1 MQKPM
6 TQHPVIQHPVYQ
18 RAVFLKSA
26 PNLSHCPEDLGKEVA
41 FVGRSNAGK
50 SSCLNAITHQTGLAK
65 VSKTPGRTQL
75 INFFALNDDLS
86 RRLVDL
92 PGYGFAQVPIP
103 LKEEWGKS
111 MGKYLEV
118 RKSLMGLILLMDVRH
133 PFMPLDDQLLQ
144 WAVRVNRPVHILLTK
159 ADKLPFGQQKNALLK
174 VQKHLPSYGGQLSV
188 QLFSSLKKTGLQE
201 AWHQLDLWLQGETEA
216 EQAVEQSTEPVT
228 QIVEI
233 ASL

>member
-1 MQKPM
+1 MSQPM
-6 TQHPVIQHPVYQ
+6 TQHPVYQ
-18 RAVFLKSA
+18 RTVFLKSA
-26 PNLSHCPEDLGKEVA
+26 PSLSHCPEDSGKEVA

-75 INFFALNDDLS
+75 INFFTLNADNS

-111 MGKYLEV
+111 MGKYLEA
-118 RKSLMGLILLMDVRH
+118 RKSLMGLILLMDIRH

-144 WAVRVNRPVHILLTK
+144 WAVSMKRPVHILLTK

-174 VQKHLPSYGGQLSV
+174 VKKHLPSYGGQISV
-188 QLFSSLKKTGLQE
+188 QIFSSLKKTGLQE
-201 AWHQLDLWLQGETEA
+201 AWQQLDTWLSDSDNADTIN
-216 EQAVEQSTEPVT
+216 TN
-228 QIVEI
+228 
-233 ASL
+233 